1 MSAAGPLPRRSHRS
15 PQGEGTPA
23 TLPFDGKV
31 AVVTG
36 AANGIGKAT
45 AARLASLGA
54 RVVLVDL
61 PGVALHS
68 GAAELKA
75 SGATALA
82 VAADVTDRQQVAAY
96 ISAAIDTYGGIDCFF
111 NNAGI
116 LGPTRPITDYPEE
129 DFDRVMNVNVKAAWM
144 GIKLLLPALLR
155 RGGGSIVNTAS
166 VAGLRGAAG
175 MSGYSISKHAVIG
188 LTRSVANEC
197 AALGVRVNAVC
208 PGPIDTAMGQ
218 QLDAGYSPQN
228 PQAGHERVVSRIPM
242 ARYGTADEVAALV
255 CFLLSDDA
263 SFISGAAYPIDGGMT
278 G

>member
-1 MSAAGPLPRRSHRS
+1 MR
-15 PQGEGTPA
+15 
-23 TLPFDGKV
+23 LPFDGKV

-61 PGVALHS
+61 PGAGLHS

-82 VAADVTDRQQVAAY
+82 VAADVTDRQQVATY
-96 ISAAIDTYGGIDCFF
+96 IRAAVDTFGGIDCFF

-116 LGPTRPITDYPEE
+116 LGPTRPIADYPEE

-144 GIKLLLPALLR
+144 GIKLVLPALLR

-242 ARYGTADEVAALV
+242 ARYGKADEVAALV

-263 SFISGAAYPIDGGMT
+263 SYISGAAYPVDGGMT